1 MALSNPCKHRYAKI
15 NNDKAYKKYPQEAV
29 QIQIKLLPV
38 EHQTSTDTNK
48 PLFLDIFPDDWQ
60 IFLM

>member
-1 MALSNPCKHRYAKI
+1 MTRLI
-15 NNDKAYKKYPQEAV
+15 KKYPQEAV

-38 EHQTSTDTNK
+38 EHQTATDTNK